1 MGMNRP
7 RVFPMSLPQHTHSLN
22 QRAEEQGRGWTE
34 EASPNYSAWSNAPS
48 QSFLLTII
56 NIPEP
61 KGIII
66 NALMQTS
73 CVQFQEDCGEIKLQ
87 SKARREL
94 KMGFLGTR
102 PKSSLLFLADSASH
116 LIQNS
121 WGRGGGREDDCGLPE
136 SRLSLRNKLP
146 PCQ

>member
-7 RVFPMSLPQHTHSLN
+7 RVFPMSLLQHTHSLN

-34 EASPNYSAWSNAPS
+34 EAGPNYSAWSNAPS

-87 SKARREL
+87 NKAGREL

-102 PKSSLLFLADSASH
+102 PKSSLLFLADSATS
-116 LIQNS
+116 
-121 WGRGGGREDDCGLPE
+121 
-136 SRLSLRNKLP
+136 SRTAGAGAGAERMTVASLS
-146 PCQ
+146 QG